1 MNAVHASTRP
11 RMFFRRPSASV
22 VAEFLKQQVSAP
34 FSYEPVGGTRGEKPA
49 GFAFD
54 HNRVQLGQGERD
66 FAVACDAL
74 RAWRMFPAPWTSITP
89 AFAPIKSGT
98 ILAMEANALGF
109 WWLNACRIVYV
120 IEEAAPVRRFGFAY
134 GTLPAHVEMG
144 EERFCIEQDSEGA
157 VWYDLSAFSRP
168 HFWPVKRAK
177 PLARALQ
184 RRFAAGS
191 KSAMV
196 AAVRTARAVH

>member
-1 MNAVHASTRP
+1 
-11 RMFFRRPSASV
+11 MFFRRPSASV